1 MIKKLSLLWAILL
14 CEGAG
19 IVGSFFTF
27 SEVNSWYRTLNKPFF
42 NPPSW
47 VFGPVWTILYLLMG
61 ISLYLIWK
69 AKDKKEKRS
78 GLRFFYIQLGLN
90 ALWSML
96 FFGIHSPAV
105 AFAEIVVLWVTIW
118 ICIKKF
124 KKVSKPAAY
133 LLYPYLAWV
142 SFASVLNL
150 AIAVLN

>member
-1 MIKKLSLLWAILL
+1 M
-14 CEGAG
+14 
-19 IVGSFFTF
+19 
-27 SEVNSWYRTLNKPFF
+27 
-42 NPPSW
+42 
-47 VFGPVWTILYLLMG
+47 
-61 ISLYLIWK
+61 
-69 AKDKKEKRS
+69 
-78 GLRFFYIQLGLN
+78 RFFYIQLGLN